1 MSDWVSVLVGAA
13 LVNNVALQ
21 QFLGLCPLLGG
32 SRQLPAAHGLGMA
45 TTLVLTLGAGLTHL
59 VQHYW
64 LLPLKLEILQT
75 LVFIVLIASLVQLL
89 EALLRAYQPILHQK
103 LGLYLPLIT
112 SNCAVLGVMLLN
124 DHAGRDLA
132 AALLYGLGAGLG
144 FWLVLV
150 ILACQRQR
158 LELADAPQAWRG
170 APLALVS
177 AGLTALAF
185 LGLAGLGGT

>member
-1 MSDWVSVLVGAA
+1 MTVLISAA

-32 SRQLPAAHGLGMA
+32 SRQLPAAQGLGMA
-45 TTLVLTLGAGLTHL
+45 TTLVLTLGAGLTYL
-59 VQHYW
+59 TQHYL
-64 LLPLKLEILQT
+64 LLPLRLEILQT

-89 EALLRAYQPILHQK
+89 EVLMRAYQPILHQK

-124 DHAGRDLA
+124 THTPRDFPT
-132 AALLYGLGAGLG
+132 ALLYGLGAGLG

-158 LELADAPQAWRG
+158 LETADAPQAWRG
-170 APLALVS
+170 APLALIS

-185 LGLAGLGGT
+185 LGLAGVGGT